1 MDDFEDQEKAG
12 KRNQEFFY
20 RITSEKRIR
29 GLAEDLLQIVVH
41 ATTAHDRQVAAIE
54 MQVFP
59 FDIDEEW
66 NQAGIIATIRTV
78 IPPENEHSSLREF
91 GHIVSQGNVGIV
103 GQSQKS

>member
-41 ATTAHDRQVAAIE
+41 AATAHDRQVAAVE
-54 MQVFP
+54 MQACP
-59 FDIDEEW
+59 FDVDEEW
-66 NQAGIIATIRTV
+66 DQAGIIATVRTV
-78 IPPENEHSSLREF
+78 IPQRMSMAPCGSLAT
-91 GHIVSQGNVGIV
+91 
-103 GQSQKS
+103 